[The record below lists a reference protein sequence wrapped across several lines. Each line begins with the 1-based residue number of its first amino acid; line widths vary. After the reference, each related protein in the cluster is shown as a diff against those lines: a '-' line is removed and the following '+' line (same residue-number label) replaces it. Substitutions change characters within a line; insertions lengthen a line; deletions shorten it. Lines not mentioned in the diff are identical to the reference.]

1 MLLIKDY
8 YMLYL
13 NNAPSARLQRDVKP
27 IVTLKVDKALRDFG
41 PICKYL
47 LGIIDIVDIDIAL
60 FNRFCKR

>member
-1 MLLIKDY
+1 
-8 YMLYL
+8 MLYL

-27 IVTLKVDKALRDFG
+27 IVTLKVAKALRDLG